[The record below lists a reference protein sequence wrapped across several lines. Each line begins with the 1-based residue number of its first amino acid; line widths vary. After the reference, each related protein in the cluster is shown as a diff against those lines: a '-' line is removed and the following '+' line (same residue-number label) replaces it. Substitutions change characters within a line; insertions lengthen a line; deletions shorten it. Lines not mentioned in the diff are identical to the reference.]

1 MKRLAIIVSALLLST
16 ISFAASP
23 AVRDIDIKVA
33 LDRSGTAH
41 ITEVWDV
48 VVAEGTEWY
57 LVRDNLGD
65 IRVSGLSVHDESGLR
80 YRNEGRWDV
89 NRDIYAK
96 AGKCGIIEKSNGCE
110 ICWGVGS
117 YGHHVY
123 TVSYQMSNAV
133 KSLNDYDMLHMQLV
147 SPGLSSAPRHVKVT
161 ISAQGLDLSE
171 ENARVW
177 GFGYN
182 GTMVFEDGSVVGEST
197 ESFRSNS
204 SVIALVR
211 FDKGMFDPTSIQ
223 DRDFSEVQDM
233 AMNGADFRKPRTL
246 ADKVADFLYGLI
258 AIFAWLAP
266 LAFLLI
272 SRRINYRKILGCA
285 PKEVTWSRDIP
296 YDGDI
301 LKSDYML
308 TKLGVKRKPNAI
320 ASAMIL
326 DMINRGILISSRDAK
341 GRVEISFNEAADKS
355 ELPACEQ
362 ELYGM
367 MKEASGSDVILQDKE
382 FSRWSNRHQDRLRS
396 WTINIKSEGR
406 SSLVESRY
414 LSGGSYTAEAQAK
427 ARGLLGFKKYLSDF
441 TLVKERHTA
450 EVALWKEYLV
460 FAALFGIAEKVAKE
474 LRDIDPVLYQ
484 EVVTAG
490 YDPNLIYMTRNLANA
505 ITNATY
511 VANTDTRA
519 HGGFGGGTSFGG
531 GGGFSG
537 GGFGG
542 GSR

>member
-1 MKRLAIIVSALLLST
+1 MRRLAIILSAFLVSA

-23 AVRDIDIKVA
+23 AVRDIDIKVE
-33 LDRSGTAH
+33 LDRNGTAQ
-41 ITEVWDV
+41 ITEQWDV
-48 VVAEGTEWY
+48 VVTEGTEWY

-65 IRVSGLSVHDESGLR
+65 IRVSDLAVWDEAGLR
-80 YRNEGRWDV
+80 YRNEGAWDV
-89 NRDIYAK
+89 NRDLYAK
-96 AGKCGIIEKSNGCE
+96 AGRCGIVQKRDGCE

-117 YGHHVY
+117 YGHHVF
-123 TVSYQMSNAV
+123 TVSYKMSNAV

-147 SPGLSSAPRHVKVT
+147 SPGLSSAPKHVKVT
-161 ISAQGLDLSE
+161 INAPQKISE
-171 ENARVW
+171 ENSRIW

-182 GTMVFEDGSVVGEST
+182 GSMNFSDGSVVCESGET
-197 ESFRSNS
+197 FKSNS
-204 SVIALVR
+204 SVIALIR
-211 FDKGMFDPTSIQ
+211 FDKGIFAPTSVQ
-223 DRDFSEVQDM
+223 GRDFSEVLDN
-233 AMNGADFRKPRTL
+233 AMDGADFKKAESFMDKL
-246 ADKVADFLYGLI
+246 AELFYAFI
-258 AIFAWLAP
+258 AVFFWVFPVL
-266 LAFLLI
+266 FLLI
-272 SRRINYRKILGCA
+272 SRNVNYKKILGCK
-285 PKEVTWSRDIP
+285 PKEVDWSRDIP
-296 YDGDI
+296 YDGNI
-301 LKSDYML
+301 LESDYML
-308 TKLGVKRKPNAI
+308 TKLGAKRKANAI

-326 DMINRGILISSRDAK
+326 DMINRGILISSKDAK
-341 GRVEISFNEAADKS
+341 GRVEISFNDSADMS
-355 ELPACEQ
+355 AIPDCEK
-362 ELYGM
+362 ELYDM

-382 FSRWSNRHQDRLRS
+382 FSRWSSKHPEKLQT
-396 WTINIKSEGR
+396 WTANTKSEGR
-406 SSLVESRY
+406 SALVNDGY
-414 LSGGSYTAEAQAK
+414 LSGGRYSTEAQAK

-474 LRDIDPVLYQ
+474 LKDIDPVLYQ

-511 VANTDTRA
+511 TANSDTKA
-519 HGGFGGGTSFGG
+519 FGGFGGGTSFGG

>member
-1 MKRLAIIVSALLLST
+1 MLSALLVSA

-23 AVRDIDIKVA
+23 AVKDIDIKVE
-33 LDRSGTAH
+33 LDRNGTAH
-41 ITEVWDV
+41 ITEVWNV

-65 IRVSGLSVHDESGLR
+65 IRVSGLSVMDESGLHF
-80 YRNEGRWDV
+80 YNEGSWDV
-89 NRDIYAK
+89 DRDIRAK
-96 AGKCGIIEKSNGCE
+96 AGRCGIVEKRGGCE

-117 YGHHVY
+117 YGPHVY

-147 SPGLSSAPRHVKVT
+147 SPGLSSAPKHVKVT
-161 ISAQGLDLSE
+161 ISARGETISE
-171 ENARVW
+171 DNSRIW

-182 GTMVFEDGSVVGEST
+182 GTMGFEDGAVVGESS
-197 ESFRSNS
+197 EAFKSNS
-204 SVIALVR
+204 SVIALIR
-211 FDKGMFDPTSIQ
+211 FDKGMFAPASVQ
-223 DRDFSEVQDM
+223 DRDFSEVLDY
-233 AMNGADFRKPRTL
+233 AMEGADFRKPRTL
-246 ADKVADFLYGLI
+246 ADKLADLFYAMI
-258 AIFAWLAP
+258 AIMSWLVP
-266 LAFLLI
+266 ILLVII
-272 SRRINYRKILGCA
+272 SRRVSYKKILGCN
-285 PKEVTWSRDIP
+285 PKEVTWSRDLP
-296 YDGDI
+296 YDGNI
-301 LKSDYML
+301 LESDYML
-308 TKLGVKRKPNAI
+308 TKLGVKRKANAI

-326 DMINRGILISSRDAK
+326 DMINKGILVSSRDAR
-341 GRVEISFNEAADKS
+341 GRVEISFNDAADMDGI
-355 ELPACEQ
+355 PQCEK
-362 ELYGM
+362 ELYDM
-367 MKEASGSDVILQDKE
+367 MKAASGADVILQDKE
-382 FSRWSNRHQDRLRS
+382 FSRWSARHTERLSS
-396 WTINIKSEGR
+396 WTDHTKSEGR
-406 SSLVESRY
+406 SALVNDRY
-414 LSGGSYTAEAQAK
+414 LSGGRYSAEAQAK

-511 VANTDTRA
+511 TANTDTRA

>member
-1 MKRLAIIVSALLLST
+1 MRRLAIILSALLVSA

-23 AVRDIDIKVA
+23 AVRDIDIKVE
-33 LDRSGTAH
+33 LDRNGTAQ
-41 ITEVWDV
+41 ITEQWDV
-48 VVAEGTEWY
+48 VVTEGTEWY

-65 IRVSGLSVHDESGLR
+65 IRVSDLVVWDEAGLR
-80 YRNEGRWDV
+80 YRNEGAWDV

-96 AGKCGIIEKSNGCE
+96 AGRCGIVQKRDGCE

-117 YGHHVY
+117 YGHHVF
-123 TVSYQMSNAV
+123 TVSYKMSNAV

-161 ISAQGLDLSE
+161 ISAPGQKISE
-171 ENARVW
+171 ENSRIW

-182 GTMVFEDGSVVGEST
+182 GSMNFSDGSVVCESGET
-197 ESFRSNS
+197 FKSNS
-204 SVIALVR
+204 SVIALIR
-211 FDKGMFDPTSIQ
+211 FDKGMFAPTSVQ
-223 DRDFSEVQDM
+223 SRDFSEVLDT
-233 AMNGADFRKPRTL
+233 AMDGADFKKAQSFMDKL
-246 ADKVADFLYGLI
+246 AELFYAFI
-258 AIFAWLAP
+258 AVFFWVFPVL
-266 LAFLLI
+266 FLLI
-272 SRRINYRKILGCA
+272 SRNVNYKKILGCK
-285 PKEVTWSRDIP
+285 PKEVDWSRDIP
-296 YDGDI
+296 YDGSI
-301 LKSDYML
+301 LESDYML
-308 TKLGVKRKPNAI
+308 TKLGAKRKANAI

-326 DMINRGILISSRDAK
+326 DMINRGILISSKDAK
-341 GRVEISFNEAADKS
+341 GRVEISFNDAADMS
-355 ELPACEQ
+355 AIPDCEK
-362 ELYGM
+362 ELYDM

-382 FSRWSNRHQDRLRS
+382 FSRWSSKHPEKLQT
-396 WTINIKSEGR
+396 WTANTKSEGR
-406 SSLVESRY
+406 SELVNDGY
-414 LSGGSYTAEAQAK
+414 LSGGRYSTEAQTK

-474 LRDIDPVLYQ
+474 LKDIDPVLYQ

-490 YDPNLIYMTRNLANA
+490 YDPNLIYMTRNLASA

-511 VANTDTRA
+511 TANTDTKA
-519 HGGFGGGTSFGG
+519 FGGFGGGTSFGG

>member
-1 MKRLAIIVSALLLST
+1 MKKLTIILSALLVSV

-23 AVRDIDIKVA
+23 AVRDIDIKVE
-33 LDRSGTAH
+33 LDRVGTAH

-48 VVAEGTEWY
+48 VVTEGTEWY
-57 LVRDNLGD
+57 LVRNNLGD
-65 IRVSGLSVHDESGLR
+65 IRVSGLSVTDESGLR
-80 YRNEGRWDV
+80 FRDEGRWDV
-89 NRDIYAK
+89 NRDIHAK
-96 AGKCGIIEKSNGCE
+96 AGRCGIVEKSNGCE

-117 YGHHVY
+117 YGHHVF

-147 SPGLSSAPRHVKVT
+147 SPGLSSAPGHVKVT
-161 ISAQGLDLSE
+161 VSAPGQTISE
-171 ENARVW
+171 ENSRIW

-182 GTMVFEDGSVVGEST
+182 GTLNFADGSVVGEST
-197 ESFRSNS
+197 ERFGSNG
-204 SVIALVR
+204 SVIVLLR
-211 FDKGMFDPTSIQ
+211 FDKGMFAPSSVQ
-223 DRDFSEVQDM
+223 DRYFSEVQDM
-233 AMNGADFRKPRTL
+233 AMEGADFQKPQTFM
-246 ADKVADFLYGLI
+246 DKLMALI
-258 AIFAWLAP
+258 VEIFAVLVWILP
-266 LAFLLI
+266 IVVVII
-272 SRRINYRKILGCA
+272 SRIVLYRKILGCR
-285 PKEVTWSRDIP
+285 PKDVTWSRDLP

-308 TKLGVKRKPNAI
+308 TRLGVKRKPNAI

-326 DMINRGILISSRDAK
+326 DMINRGCLVTSRDAK
-341 GRVEISFNEAADKS
+341 GRVEISFNDSASKDD
-355 ELPACEQ
+355 LPECER
-362 ELYGM
+362 ELYDM

-382 FSRWSNRHQDRLRS
+382 FSRWSSSHPERLRS
-396 WTINIKSEGR
+396 WTSSIKMEGR
-406 SSLVESRY
+406 NAILESGYLYHGSSSAD
-414 LSGGSYTAEAQAK
+414 GQAK

-441 TLVKERHTA
+441 TLVKERHTS

-460 FAALFGIAEKVAKE
+460 FAALFGIAEKVARE
-474 LRDIDPVLYQ
+474 LKDIDPVLYQ

-490 YDPNLIYMTRNLANA
+490 YDPNLIYMTRNLASS

-511 VANTDTRA
+511 TQNSDTKA
-519 HGGFGGGTSFGG
+519 FGGFGGGTSFGG